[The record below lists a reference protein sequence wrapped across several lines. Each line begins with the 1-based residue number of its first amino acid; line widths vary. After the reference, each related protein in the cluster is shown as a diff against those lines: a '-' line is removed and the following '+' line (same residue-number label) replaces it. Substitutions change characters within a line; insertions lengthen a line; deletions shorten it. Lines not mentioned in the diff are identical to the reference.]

1 MFTSIVGKSLV
12 VTGGSKGIGKGI
24 AQVFAAKGAK
34 VLLTGRHAETGNAV
48 VDEIIEAGG
57 ISAFFEGD
65 VSSWDDMQAMASMAI
80 KLHGG
85 IDILCANAGIDGEVA
100 SIAEM
105 APAAW
110 SEVISVNL
118 TGSFLA
124 VRACLPNMIERG
136 NGRIILTSSITG
148 PLTAIPHYSH
158 YGASKAG
165 QLGMMRTAA
174 LELAQSGITVNAI
187 MPGNIMTPA
196 VVEAGAEYIRQM
208 TATVPMKKLG
218 KVEDIAY
225 AALYFASDEAGYV
238 TGQTLIVDGGHVLP
252 ESLAN

>member
-1 MFTSIVGKSLV
+1 MFTSIASKSLV

-48 VDEIIEAGG
+48 VDEINEAGG
-57 ISAFFEGD
+57 ISAFFKGD
-65 VSSWDDMQAMASMAI
+65 VSSWDDMQAMASRAI
-80 KLHGG
+80 QLHGG
-85 IDILCANAGIDGEVA
+85 IDILCANAGIGGEVI

-105 APAAW
+105 APAVW

-118 TGSFLA
+118 TGNFLA

-136 NGRIILTSSITG
+136 NGPIILTSSITG

-158 YGASKAG
+158 YGASKTS

-187 MPGNIMTPA
+187 MPGNIMTPS

-238 TGQTLIVDGGHVLP
+238 TGQTLIVDGGQVLP